1 MQLTSVFASFSTA
14 NICSISMLVPWGAQQ
29 NKNENIYIYNF
40 NICIYIHTIYIGG
53 CLCVGMAERIL
64 SVSRLLCVE
73 VCNSLFQYS
82 HADVGARAGC
92 GHAQFGL
99 AALVQLLNSPE
110 NL

>member
-1 MQLTSVFASFSTA
+1 M
-14 NICSISMLVPWGAQQ
+14 
-29 NKNENIYIYNF
+29 
-40 NICIYIHTIYIGG
+40 
-53 CLCVGMAERIL
+53 GMAERIL

-82 HADVGARAGC
+82 DADVGARAGC